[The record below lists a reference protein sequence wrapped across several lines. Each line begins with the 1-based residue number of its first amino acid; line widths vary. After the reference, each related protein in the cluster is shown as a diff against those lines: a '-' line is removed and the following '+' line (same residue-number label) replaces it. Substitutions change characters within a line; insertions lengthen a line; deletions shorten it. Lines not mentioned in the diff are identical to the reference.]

1 MLTVV
6 GRGPGKRRDATE
18 EERAAHRG
26 GTRPGVYRQH
36 PTPERGRLRGHR
48 LTVEQRSVV
57 LLFCVSRIRCRP
69 KEIHATQKILKLR
82 ISSGPGIASRKV
94 LNGAQSA

>member
-26 GTRPGVYRQH
+26 GTRPGVHRQH
-36 PTPERGRLRGHR
+36 PAPERGRLRDHR
-48 LTVEQRSVV
+48 LSVEQRSVGSQRFLV
-57 LLFCVSRIRCRP
+57 
-69 KEIHATQKILKLR
+69 
-82 ISSGPGIASRKV
+82 
-94 LNGAQSA
+94 